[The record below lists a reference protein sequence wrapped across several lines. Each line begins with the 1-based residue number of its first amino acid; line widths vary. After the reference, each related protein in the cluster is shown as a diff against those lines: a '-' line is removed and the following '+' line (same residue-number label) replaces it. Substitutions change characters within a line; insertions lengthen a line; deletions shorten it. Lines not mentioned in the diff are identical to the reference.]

1 MMFSFSAIIQEAK
14 NENEAN
20 DQIHKIGQVLFCE
33 NFNNYVG
40 SYSLNGIFEVD
51 NIEDFNKSLQENL
64 TQFVK
69 EYKEKCENAQNN

>member
-20 DQIHKIGQVLFCE
+20 DQIQKIGQVLFCE
-33 NFNNYVG
+33 SFNNYVA
-40 SYSLNGIFEVD
+40 SYSLNGIFETD
-51 NIEDFNKSLQENL
+51 NIEDFTKSLQENL

-69 EYKEKCENAQNN
+69 EYKEKCENV